1 MRSVAGIRPGPS
13 GRHRSA
19 RAAGALILA
28 AVVALV
34 HGLVLGLS
42 SSVGERTA
50 PGRST
55 LASMQVRQVGLP
67 VAPVRAAV
75 STAVVPVPVA
85 PRPSPP
91 TATGTRTPMPPSTG
105 AASATEA
112 HESLPLTFAE
122 PVAGPDPTAALPA
135 PPPDGAPT
143 SDEPLP
149 TYATRMPAP
158 ARLRYDV
165 RRGPA
170 VGTALLDW
178 QVDGDRYTLQLQAAL
193 PDGAQLEQ
201 HSQGGFDAAGLA
213 PERLA
218 DRRRGRGVQA
228 ANFRRQQGRI
238 SFSGPRWEYPL
249 VPGVQDRLSWMV
261 QLAAIGRA
269 GGLDERAQV
278 ELQVVGS
285 RGATSRW
292 RFQVGP
298 RETVAGPL
306 GRVDAVRLVRQP
318 EHLYDLRIEIWLDPA
333 REFWPVRLRQAQ
345 VPGGDAIE
353 WSLSEEPA
361 APAGT

>member
-1 MRSVAGIRPGPS
+1 MRSVAGIRPGPA

-28 AVVALV
+28 AIVALV
-34 HGLVLGLS
+34 HGLVLGLDS
-42 SSVGERTA
+42 AAGGRTA

-55 LASMQVRQVGLP
+55 LASMQVRQVAMP
-67 VAPVRAAV
+67 AAPSQAAAP
-75 STAVVPVPVA
+75 TAVVPVPA
-85 PRPSPP
+85 AQRPSPP
-91 TATGTRTPMPPSTG
+91 AAARTPTPTPPSARV
-105 AASATEA
+105 AAATEA
-112 HESLPLTFAE
+112 NE
-122 PVAGPDPTAALPA
+122 PAPGTSAAPAPRPDPVAALPA
-135 PPPDGAPT
+135 PPPDGAPM

-158 ARLRYDV
+158 AQLRYEV

-178 QVDGDRYTLQLQAAL
+178 QVDGGRYTLQLQAAL
-193 PDGAQLEQ
+193 PNGAQLEQ

-269 GGLDERAQV
+269 GGLDERAEV

-298 RETVAGPL
+298 RETVSGPL

-353 WSLSEEPA
+353 WTLSQE
-361 APAGT
+361 PAGT